1 MNMVRKGVVM
11 INPNFKNMS
20 KGSLPKLLNQEE
32 SQGVVEAIVV
42 VIKNVSIETLIEL
55 FYASKLC

>member
-55 FYASKLC
+55 LYASKLC